1 MAKSIFRVKVVSAE
15 ALSSS
20 KIEGTGLPSLTRLR
34 CFSDSAPKAE
44 LPVEKGID
52 EEAQQRKS
60 GDNNVRQRA
69 AWMPDP
75 VTGNFI
81 PEDHFGEVD
90 IAELREDILRRHSL
104 SKRKPPT

>member
-1 MAKSIFRVKVVSAE
+1 MAKSILRVKVVSAE

-20 KIEGTGLPSLTRLR
+20 KIEGTGLPSLTR
-34 CFSDSAPKAE
+34 DSAPKAE